1 MNFIDKKTSVG
12 QAIAILS
19 KNGIRTNEREAV
31 LILDF
36 LYLIS
41 KNHERLREKKTR
53 KP

>member
-19 KNGIRTNEREAV
+19 KNGIQANEREAV
-31 LILDF
+31 IILDF

-41 KNHERLREKKTR
+41 KNHKKLREKKTR